1 MVEVFKIE
9 AIKQSYG
16 EVQRGT
22 GKEAESLKELKCA
35 GCSPPPPVFQAHF
48 FSSVQRR
55 TEDNMQSVLGGSPP
69 PLGTKGT
76 EFPTKKEC
84 KTLSQTVYAQYVLSR
99 NFI

>member
-69 PLGTKGT
+69 PIGNK
-76 EFPTKKEC
+76 
-84 KTLSQTVYAQYVLSR
+84 R
-99 NFI
+99 NRIPNQEGM